1 MTDHLKDKAV
11 VPLADAITPQS
22 VAEAIGA
29 VRHARDHCFYEWIEL
44 AISSPGG
51 DVLATE
57 RLMEFLDDLR
67 GEGVRIDTAA
77 SGMTASA
84 AAFLLS
90 LGDRRRASANCQLQY
105 HLTWQQA
112 SGPVTAASAQGA
124 AAALDETDSR
134 FLSRLAARGMDAAAG
149 VRGRPAAVEDFR
161 PGDWN
166 VIGRI
171 LAALASWGADEIL
184 DQPALLEQLREHL
197 GGHQLN
203 VLTLERIYRTLF
215 TLDRPISPAL
225 ARELFL
231 IDGIGNGR
239 AGSQCPTG
247 PSLRVPEWRS
257 IWPEGRVDL
266 QHLRRHTLILGETG
280 SGKTASGV
288 MPLLRSML
296 PLDSGVGCAL
306 VIDPK
311 RELLAAARALDPDVR
326 LVEAGVQGRPG
337 SVLNL
342 MASPEWALHGD
353 LEAGRPQDAARK
365 ILYRSATLATETP
378 ARIWAGLETADSR
391 TAYWQQEGGTLA
403 AAALSLALAVTHLR
417 SRIFAGADTPTS
429 ILSAPPALRR
439 ALSEFGEAA
448 GFLPAQSGLGEALES
463 ALGEVQAQR
472 KGSSAQ
478 RREERHAEVRELL
491 TSSSEPVKA
500 VLRQTLGEHLE
511 GPLDLS
517 LDASV
522 ERCMDHLGTGICR
535 QRDVMDEDA
544 AIRPAEWMVLR
555 RAVEGTVVHGADA
568 EFRRRFEAL
577 NPSPDGA
584 SVTLTP
590 KETVEGIRLCA
601 FTACG
606 AESVRPSPN
615 MMTLAQLALDL
626 FLTPTFADED
636 DMAPSKLDD
645 DEFPSLAERRAARHM
660 LLGAHLAKALKPLWG
675 PEADPVWRGVMR
687 WETLAKSGSDQV
699 SGHYASILSIAQQAF
714 REFAETPS
722 AWTLYFGVEP
732 CWEGLANGG
741 VEPVDF
747 ADAVDAD
754 RGRRVWVVQ
763 PKLAGE
769 RGILLAKAVKA
780 AFFEAV
786 LGNED
791 RANGRSKPLVGYIA
805 DEFHRF
811 VTSGDTHGEQ
821 SFLDTCRSFGAFCA
835 LASQSIASIRHA
847 LAVMGGSGEQND
859 AAVSILLNNVGTK
872 LFFRTTDEGTIQR
885 IRTLCPWQPGRPR
898 VVDVRPPST
907 LAPGE
912 CYAALPDGRFERRQL
927 AHCLPTETA
936 AQAGPEVPCPPA
948 SAGSR
953 ATGGTP
959 IGTAP
964 GRWQE

>member
-11 VPLADAITPQS
+11 VPIADAITPQS

-29 VRHARDHCFYEWIEL
+29 VRHARDHCFHDWIEL

-67 GEGVRIDTAA
+67 REGVRIDTAA

-84 AAFLLS
+84 AASLLS

-124 AAALDETDSR
+124 AATLDETDAR

-149 VRGRPAAVEDFR
+149 ARGRPAAAEDFR

-166 VIGRI
+166 VIGGI
-171 LAALASWGADEIL
+171 VVALASWRAEEIH
-184 DQPALLEQLREHL
+184 DRQALLERLREHL
-197 GGHQLN
+197 DGRHLN

-215 TLDRPISPAL
+215 TLDRAISPAL
-225 ARELFL
+225 ARELLL

-239 AGSQCPTG
+239 DGARCPTG
-247 PSLRVPEWRS
+247 PSLRVPEWGS

-296 PLDSGVGCAL
+296 APDSGVGCAL

-311 RELLAAARALDPDVR
+311 RELLAAARALGPDVR
-326 LVEAGVQGRPG
+326 LIKAGAQGRPG
-337 SVLNL
+337 SVLNV
-342 MASPEWALHGD
+342 MASPEWALRGD

-365 ILYRSATLATETP
+365 ILFRSATLATETP
-378 ARIWAGLETADSR
+378 ARIWSGLATADSH

-403 AAALSLALAVTHLR
+403 ASALSLALAVTHLR
-417 SRIFAGADTPTS
+417 GRIFAGADSPPS

-448 GFLPAQSGLGEALES
+448 GFLPAQGGLGEALES
-463 ALGEVQAQR
+463 ALDEVQAQR
-472 KGSSAQ
+472 KETGGQ
-478 RREERHAEVRELL
+478 RREERHAEVRKLL
-491 TSSSEPVKA
+491 TSKA
-500 VLRQTLGEHLE
+500 DSVRAQFRQSLGELLDDPLE
-511 GPLDLS
+511 LPLDLS
-517 LDASV
+517 V
-522 ERCMDHLGTGICR
+522 ERCLDDVGTAICR
-535 QRDVMDEDA
+535 QRDAADA
-544 AIRPAEWMVLR
+544 GDAIRPAEWAVLR
-555 RAVEGTVVHGADA
+555 RAVEGTAIHGGDA
-568 EFRRRFEAL
+568 VFRRRFEAL
-577 NPSPDGA
+577 SPSPDGP
-584 SVTLTP
+584 SVEWPPAEAAARIGLS
-590 KETVEGIRLCA
+590 A
-601 FTACG
+601 FTAC
-606 AESVRPSPN
+606 EPDCVRPSPN
-615 MMTLAQLALDL
+615 MMALAQLALDL
-626 FLTPTFADED
+626 FLTPTFADGD
-636 DMAPSKLDD
+636 DWPPSKPGD
-645 DEFPSLAERRAARHM
+645 DEFPSLAERRAARRT
-660 LLGAHLAKALKPLWG
+660 LLGAHLAEALKPLWG

-687 WETLAKSGSDQV
+687 WETLAKSGSDNV

-732 CWEGLANGG
+732 CWEGLANGS

-747 ADAVDAD
+747 VDAVDAD

-769 RGILLAKAVKA
+769 RGILLAKSIKA

-791 RANGRSKPLVGYIA
+791 RANGRSKPLVGYVA

-811 VTSGDTHGEQ
+811 VTSEDAHGEQ

-835 LASQSIASIRHA
+835 LASQSIASIQHA
-847 LAVMGGSGEQND
+847 LAVMGGSGEQNE

-885 IRTLCPWQPGRPR
+885 IRALCPWQPGRPR

-927 AHCLPTETA
+927 APCLPAAIA
-936 AQAGPEVPCPPA
+936 AQAGTDVPNPPA
-948 SAGSR
+948 HAGCGASGV
-953 ATGGTP
+953 TTN
-959 IGTAP
+959 GTAP
-964 GRWQE
+964 DR

>member
-1 MTDHLKDKAV
+1 M
-11 VPLADAITPQS
+11 
-22 VAEAIGA
+22 
-29 VRHARDHCFYEWIEL
+29 
-44 AISSPGG
+44 
-51 DVLATE
+51 E
-57 RLMEFLDDLR
+57 R
-67 GEGVRIDTAA
+67 
-77 SGMTASA
+77 
-84 AAFLLS
+84 
-90 LGDRRRASANCQLQY
+90 
-105 HLTWQQA
+105 
-112 SGPVTAASAQGA
+112 
-124 AAALDETDSR
+124 
-134 FLSRLAARGMDAAAG
+134 
-149 VRGRPAAVEDFR
+149 
-161 PGDWN
+161 
-166 VIGRI
+166 
-171 LAALASWGADEIL
+171 
-184 DQPALLEQLREHL
+184 LREHL
-197 GGHQLN
+197 GDRNLN

-215 TLDRPISPAL
+215 TLDRPISPTL
-225 ARELFL
+225 ARELLL

-239 AGSQCPTG
+239 AGALCPAG
-247 PSLRVPEWRS
+247 PSLRVPEWGS
-257 IWPEGRVDL
+257 MWPEGRVEL

-296 PLDSGVGCAL
+296 APDSGVGCAL

-311 RELLAAARALDPDVR
+311 RELLAAARALGPDVH
-326 LVEAGVQGRPG
+326 LIEAGVQGRPG

-342 MASPEWALHGD
+342 MASPEWALYGD

-365 ILYRSATLATETP
+365 ILFRSATLATETP
-378 ARIWAGLETADSR
+378 ARIWAGLGTADSR

-403 AAALSLALAVTHLR
+403 ASALSLALAVTHLR
-417 SRIFAGADTPTS
+417 GRIFAGADSPPS

-448 GFLPAQSGLGEALES
+448 GFLPAQGGLGEALEL
-463 ALGEVQAQR
+463 ALGEVEAQR
-472 KGSSAQ
+472 KGSGAQ
-478 RREERHAEVRELL
+478 RREERQAEVEELL
-491 TSSSEPVKA
+491 MSSSEPVKA
-500 VLRQTLGEHLE
+500 VLRRTLGEHLE
-511 GPLDLS
+511 GILDLS

-522 ERCMDHLGTGICR
+522 ERCLTHLGSGICR
-535 QRDVMDEDA
+535 ERDAMDEDA
-544 AIRPAEWMVLR
+544 AIRPDEWAVLR
-555 RAVEGTVVHGADA
+555 RAVEDTAVHGADA
-568 EFRRRFEAL
+568 AFHSRFEAL
-577 NPSPDGA
+577 WPSPDGP
-584 SVTLTP
+584 SVEWTLT
-590 KETVEGIRLCA
+590 EAAERIRLCA
-601 FTACG
+601 FAACG
-606 AESVRPSPN
+606 PECVRPSPN
-615 MMTLAQLALDL
+615 MMALAQLALDF
-626 FLTPTFADED
+626 FLTPTFADESD
-636 DMAPSKLDD
+636 AVPLNLED
-645 DEFPSLAERRAARHM
+645 DEFPAGGPMRRVARHT
-660 LLGAHLAKALKPLWG
+660 LLGAHLAEALKPLWG

-732 CWEGLANGG
+732 CWEGLASSG
-741 VEPVDF
+741 VESVDF
-747 ADAVDAD
+747 AEAVDAD

-769 RGILLAKAVKA
+769 RGILLAKSIKA

-811 VTSGDTHGEQ
+811 VTSEDAHGEQ

-885 IRTLCPWQPGRPR
+885 IRALCPWQPGRPR

-927 AHCLPTETA
+927 APCLPATAA
-936 AQAGPEVPCPPA
+936 AQAGVEVPNPPA
-948 SAGSR
+948 GAGDGAS
-953 ATGGTP
+953 GGTP
-959 IGTAP
+959 NGTASD
-964 GRWQE
+964 RWQERGMDDRYRRPA